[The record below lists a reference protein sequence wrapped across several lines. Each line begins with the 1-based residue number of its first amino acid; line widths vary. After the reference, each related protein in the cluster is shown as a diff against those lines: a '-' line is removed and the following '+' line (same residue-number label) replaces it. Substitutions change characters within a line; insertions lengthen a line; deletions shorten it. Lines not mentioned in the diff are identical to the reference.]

1 LRREVTLENGPSPST
16 DIPRWPGGREARRCL
31 RDEHADAV
39 WFDAEGLRCE
49 VEEGEGVW
57 GRGVVGFFEGVGED
71 VDGLVAAFLRG
82 TLELRG
88 FFEEV
93 DGVV

>member
-1 LRREVTLENGPSPST
+1 MTLENGPTPCA
-16 DIPRWPGGREARRCL
+16 DIARWTGGREARRCFG
-31 RDEHADAV
+31 DEHADAV
-39 WFDAEGLRCE
+39 WFDAEGLGRE
-49 VEEGEGVW
+49 VQEGEGVW

-82 TLELRG
+82 AFELRG